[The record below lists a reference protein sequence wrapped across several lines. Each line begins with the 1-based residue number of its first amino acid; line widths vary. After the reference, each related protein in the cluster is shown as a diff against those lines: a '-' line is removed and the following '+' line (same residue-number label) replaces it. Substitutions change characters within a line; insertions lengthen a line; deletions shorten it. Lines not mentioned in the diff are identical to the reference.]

1 LIAREIPTAIPT
13 RTSQGMDGDKSLG
26 QATISVTDVY
36 NSDFDWP
43 EGTVI
48 ECMRIVLIFPK
59 STESA
64 N

>member
-1 LIAREIPTAIPT
+1 
-13 RTSQGMDGDKSLG
+13 MDGDKSLG